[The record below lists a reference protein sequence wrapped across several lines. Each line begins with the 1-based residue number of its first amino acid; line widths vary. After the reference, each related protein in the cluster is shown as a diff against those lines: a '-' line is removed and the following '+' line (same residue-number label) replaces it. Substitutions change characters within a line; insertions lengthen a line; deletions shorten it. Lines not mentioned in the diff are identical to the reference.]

1 MRTAATSL
9 IVPFWACLLL
19 CGCGRSVPLGQVDGT
34 LRLDGQ
40 PFNQV
45 MVVFIPEDPQQP
57 QSIGITDAEGKFQ
70 LRCGSAGRGAV
81 VGQHRVT
88 LVDAAV
94 APGGRSRDDDELPEG
109 AAAPVSRVPEKYARP
124 DKTPLRQSV
133 APGSQNVTFDIPSD
147 RKPS

>member
-9 IVPFWACLLL
+9 VVSFWASLLL
-19 CGCGRSVPLGQVDGT
+19 CGCGSSVQLGQIDGT

-45 MVVFIPEDPQQP
+45 MVTFIPEDPQQP
-57 QSIGITDAEGKFQ
+57 QSIGITDAEGRFR
-70 LRCGSAGRGAV
+70 LRCGKAGVGAV
-81 VGQHRVT
+81 VGPHRVT

-109 AAAPVSRVPEKYARP
+109 AAARVSRVPQIYARP

-133 APGSQNVTFDIPSD
+133 APGSQNVTFDILSE

>member
-1 MRTAATSL
+1 
-9 IVPFWACLLL
+9 
-19 CGCGRSVPLGQVDGT
+19 
-34 LRLDGQ
+34 LDGQ

-70 LRCGSAGRGAV
+70 LRCGKAGLGAV
-81 VGQHRVT
+81 VGPHRVT
-88 LVDAAV
+88 LIDAAV
-94 APGGRSRDDDELPEG
+94 APGGRTRGDDELPEG

>member
-9 IVPFWACLLL
+9 VVPFWASLLL
-19 CGCGRSVPLGQVDGT
+19 CGCGSSVQLGQIDGT

-45 MVVFIPEDPQQP
+45 MVTFIPEDPQQP
-57 QSIGITDAEGKFQ
+57 QSIGITDAEGRFR
-70 LRCGSAGRGAV
+70 LRCGKAGVGAV

-94 APGGRSRDDDELPEG
+94 APGGRTRDDDELPEG
-109 AAAPVSRVPEKYARP
+109 AAAPVSRVPQIYARP

-133 APGSQNVTFDIPSD
+133 APGSQSVIFDIPSE